1 MDLYN
6 EHSALSRLVRVL
18 GDVVSEPV
26 SASVTQ
32 AGSSDESTLTQ
43 HDIGV
48 AAVKVYDRSRDLIE
62 HVADEAGVDAR
73 FFWQPVPGWD
83 DPTGAYST
91 AVGRL
96 SDPTVSIA
104 GCLDGHEDVYLA
116 DWHTNEE
123 GLVWLRSAC
132 GRSWGRGFGRGIGV
146 MGWSGGR
153 Q

>member
-1 MDLYN
+1 MCGDLYN

-62 HVADEAGVDAR
+62 HVADEAGVDAVLLGSR
-73 FFWQPVPGWD
+73 CRGGTIRRVRIRRRW
-83 DPTGAYST
+83 
-91 AVGRL
+91 VG
-96 SDPTVSIA
+96 
-104 GCLDGHEDVYLA
+104 
-116 DWHTNEE
+116 
-123 GLVWLRSAC
+123 
-132 GRSWGRGFGRGIGV
+132 
-146 MGWSGGR
+146 
-153 Q
+153 